1 MGLWSVLIGRLV
13 CLGIPFP
20 FPFPATNHSF
30 PTGNHRTSSP
40 LMGCWPSSIAQL
52 VSTICLGRLLITG
65 FLLLIT
71 DFLLLIAD
79 FLLPITVLLLL
90 INDFL
95 LVTTP
100 FLPVTTGLAPNG
112 GVKESA
118 GFTLL
123 VTPIWY

>member
-1 MGLWSVLIGRLV
+1 
-13 CLGIPFP
+13 
-20 FPFPATNHSF
+20 
-30 PTGNHRTSSP
+30 
-40 LMGCWPSSIAQL
+40 MGCWPSSIAQL

-90 INDFL
+90 ITDFL

-112 GVKESA
+112 WVKESA

-123 VTPIWY
+123 VTPIWYSPAF

>member
-20 FPFPATNHSF
+20 FPFPAGNHSF

-40 LMGCWPSSIAQL
+40 LMGGWPSSIAQL

-90 INDFL
+90 ITDFPLVITPFL
-95 LVTTP
+95 LVI
-100 FLPVTTGLAPNG
+100 TGSARKFWAPDRG
-112 GVKESA
+112 PA
-118 GFTLL
+118 GPPQ
-123 VTPIWY
+123 VMIPN